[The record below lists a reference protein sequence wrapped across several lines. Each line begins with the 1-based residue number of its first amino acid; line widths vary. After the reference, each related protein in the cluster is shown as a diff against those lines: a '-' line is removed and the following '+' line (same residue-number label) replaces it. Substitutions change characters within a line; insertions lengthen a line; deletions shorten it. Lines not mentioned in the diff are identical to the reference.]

1 MVKEVVKRGQD
12 YNHVVIIGGG
22 DLIIAAHLLEKYPNV
37 KKVTVCE
44 IDNRVVEVTK
54 RFFSF
59 AEIIDREIKNGRLE
73 VVIQSGAAHMEALLK
88 ENNGQGSIGAVIIDC
103 TDFALDENS
112 IAAELFTP

>member
-1 MVKEVVKRGQD
+1 M
-12 YNHVVIIGGG
+12 
-22 DLIIAAHLLEKYPNV
+22 
-37 KKVTVCE
+37 
-44 IDNRVVEVTK
+44 TK

-73 VVIQSGAAHMEALLK
+73 VVIQSGATHMEALLK
-88 ENNGQGSIGAVIIDC
+88 DNGQGSIGAVIIDC